1 MPVYFY
7 WGDDDYQIAQAVKR
21 LIDTHVDP
29 TWRDF
34 NYTKINANGDL
45 EVMAGLNQA
54 VTSPFGMGNRLT
66 WLADTIIAQRCSE
79 ALLAELERTFNY
91 LPVDSH
97 ILFTSSNKP
106 DGRAKST
113 KLIQKHAK
121 VLEFSLI
128 PPWKVDA
135 IAQLV
140 KQAALE
146 IDLKLSSDGVDLLV
160 DAIGNDTRRLMMEL
174 QKLQLSHH
182 GKTKP
187 LTAKEITP
195 LIQVSAHNSL
205 QLASAIRTA
214 NVSQALSL
222 VAELLRNNEVG
233 LRICATLVG
242 QFRTWLWI
250 KLMQESGE
258 RDDKV
263 IADVAEIGNPK
274 RVYFLKQEVQGLNS
288 QQLIRSLSIL
298 LRLESDLKHGKDETA
313 TLQTAIIE
321 LCQAMAK

>member
-7 WGDDDYQIAQAVKR
+7 WGDDDYQISQAVKK
-21 LIDTHVDP
+21 LIDTYVDAM
-29 TWRDF
+29 WRDF
-34 NYTKINANGDL
+34 NYAKINATGDL
-45 EVMAGLNQA
+45 EIMDGLNQA
-54 VTSPFGMGNRLT
+54 VTSPFGMGSRLT
-66 WLADTIIAQRCSE
+66 WLADTAIAQKCSE
-79 ALLAELERTFNY
+79 SLLAELERTFNH
-91 LPVDSH
+91 LPADSY

-113 KLIQKHAK
+113 KLIQKYAK

-128 PPWKVDA
+128 PPWKPDA

-140 KQAALE
+140 RQAAAE
-146 IDLKLSSDGVDLLV
+146 IDLKITSDGVDLLV
-160 DAIGNDTRRLMMEL
+160 DAIGNDTRRLTMEL

-182 GKTKP
+182 GKPKP
-187 LTAKEITP
+187 ISAKEIAP
-195 LIQVSAHNSL
+195 LVQISAHNSL
-205 QLASAIRTA
+205 QLASAIRSA
-214 NVSQALSL
+214 DVSQALSL
-222 VAELLRNNEVG
+222 IAELIRNNEVG

-258 RDDKV
+258 RDDKI
-263 IADVAEIGNPK
+263 IADAAEIGNPK
-274 RVYFLKQEVQGLNS
+274 RIYFLKQEVQGLNS
-288 QQLIRSLSIL
+288 QKLMRSLSIL
-298 LRLESDLKHGKDETA
+298 LRLEADLKHGKDETA

>member
-7 WGDDDYQIAQAVKR
+7 WGDDDYQINQAVKK
-21 LIDTHVDP
+21 LIDTNVDP
-29 TWRDF
+29 MWRDF
-34 NYTKINANGDL
+34 NYVKINATGDL
-45 EVMAGLNQA
+45 EVMDGLNQA

-66 WLADTIIAQRCSE
+66 WLADTAIAQRCSE
-79 ALLAELERTFNY
+79 PLLAELERTFKC
-91 LPVDSH
+91 LPNNSY
-97 ILFTSSNKP
+97 ILFTASNKP

-113 KLIQKHAK
+113 KLLQKHSQM
-121 VLEFSLI
+121 LEFSLI
-128 PPWKVDA
+128 PPWKIDA
-135 IAQLV
+135 IAQIV
-140 KQAALE
+140 KQSATE
-146 IDLKLSSDGVDLLV
+146 IGLNLSADGVDLLV
-160 DAIGNDTRRLMMEL
+160 DAIGNDTRRLNMEL
-174 QKLQLSHH
+174 QKLQLSHY
-182 GKTKP
+182 GNKKP
-187 LTAKEITP
+187 LTAKEIAP
-195 LIQVSAHNSL
+195 LVQASAHNSL

-258 RDDKV
+258 RDDKA
-263 IADVAEIGNPK
+263 IADAAEVGNPK

-288 QQLIRSLSIL
+288 QKLMRSLSIL
-298 LRLESDLKHGKDETA
+298 LNLEADLKHGKDETA

>member
-7 WGDDDYQIAQAVKR
+7 WGDDDYQISQAVKK

-29 TWRDF
+29 MWRDF
-34 NYTKINANGDL
+34 NYIKIHATTDL
-45 EVMAGLNQA
+45 EVMDGLNQA

-66 WLADTIIAQRCSE
+66 WLADTAITQRCSE
-79 ALLAELERTFNY
+79 SLLAELERTINH
-91 LPVDSH
+91 LPEDSC
-97 ILFTSSNKP
+97 ILFTASNKP

-113 KLIQKHAK
+113 KLLQKHAQI
-121 VLEFSLI
+121 LEFSLI
-128 PPWKVDA
+128 PPWKTDA
-135 IAQLV
+135 ISQLV
-140 KQAALE
+140 KQAATE
-146 IDLKLSSDGVDLLV
+146 IDLKLSSDAVDLLV
-160 DAIGNDTRRLMMEL
+160 DAIGNDTRRLTMEM
-174 QKLQLSHH
+174 QKLHLSHY
-182 GKTKP
+182 GQNKP
-187 LTAKEITP
+187 LTAKEVAS
-195 LIQVSAHNSL
+195 LVQASAHNSL
-205 QLASAIRTA
+205 QLASAIRIS
-214 NVSQALSL
+214 NVSQALTL

-263 IADVAEIGNPK
+263 IAEAAEISNPK
-274 RVYFLKQEVQGLNS
+274 RVYFLKQEVQGVNS
-288 QQLIRSLSIL
+288 QKLIRSLSIL
-298 LRLESDLKHGKDETA
+298 LRLEADLKHGKDETA